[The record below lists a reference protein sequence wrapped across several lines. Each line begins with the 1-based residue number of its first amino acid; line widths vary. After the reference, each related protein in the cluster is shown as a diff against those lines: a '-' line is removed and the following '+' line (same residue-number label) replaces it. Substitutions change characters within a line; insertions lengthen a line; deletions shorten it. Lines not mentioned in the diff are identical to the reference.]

1 MAAHARPSGST
12 STATP
17 AASARTGLSHR
28 LAASTTRSAR
38 SANWGRTSARP
49 ISSTASPIVSGRCQ
63 RSFRSIRWSR
73 VRSAAAG
80 SGSGTTRSRPA
91 ATSPDGHQ
99 PVDPGR
105 VRRQEAARAEQGNGS
120 ARAVRRREPDRGSA
134 GVLGRIGGN
143 DDGRAGLRRHGGEED
158 GGEQDGTH
166 RTDSPVWDGSRCL
179 RILFRAHRR
188 CQCMAP
194 RRLSDSRAD
203 AERSFEQLYRGH
215 RNDVYRVALRAL
227 GNSEDA
233 EDVTQA
239 AFVDA
244 YRAVLRGT
252 RPQEPRAWL
261 LTIAENVRRRRF
273 RTSLR
278 RPREE
283 PLDADAALAAEESHA
298 QARSLLEALA
308 TLPTEQREAFLLREI
323 NGLSYDE
330 IAQQMGSTVASVQM
344 LLFRARRTLRN
355 ELDPPHVYGA
365 LFPLTTLFSRFES
378 FSLTP
383 RAAGAVGAA
392 VVAVSVSAERA
403 GQRRP
408 RAREPGSDACRR
420 GRSGCRTRT
429 GRRRPSP
436 PRGRNRRRHGR
447 PLLRSDA
454 PRRRLRS
461 RSPSSL
467 RPGRAACRC
476 PDSSAASRRPR
487 NPSRSP
493 SRRARVRHRRRCPWH
508 CRRCLWRCRRC
519 LWRCRRCPCPR
530 SRFRSPRCSRRSSSH
545 CSRM

>member
-1 MAAHARPSGST
+1 
-12 STATP
+12 
-17 AASARTGLSHR
+17 
-28 LAASTTRSAR
+28 
-38 SANWGRTSARP
+38 
-49 ISSTASPIVSGRCQ
+49 
-63 RSFRSIRWSR
+63 
-73 VRSAAAG
+73 
-80 SGSGTTRSRPA
+80 
-91 ATSPDGHQ
+91 
-99 PVDPGR
+99 
-105 VRRQEAARAEQGNGS
+105 
-120 ARAVRRREPDRGSA
+120 
-134 GVLGRIGGN
+134 
-143 DDGRAGLRRHGGEED
+143 
-158 GGEQDGTH
+158 
-166 RTDSPVWDGSRCL
+166 
-179 RILFRAHRR
+179 
-188 CQCMAP
+188 MAP
-194 RRLSDSRAD
+194 RRLSDTRAD

-215 RNDVYRVALRAL
+215 RNDVYRAALRAL

-344 LLFRARRTLRN
+344 LLFRARRTLRD
-355 ELDPPHVYGA
+355 ELDPPQVYGA

-392 VVAVSVSAERA
+392 VVAVSVSVSAAFRRA
-403 GQRRP
+403 PTPCP
-408 RAREPGSDACRR
+408 RARLRR
-420 GRSGCRTRT
+420 GS
-429 GRRRPSP
+429 
-436 PRGRNRRRHGR
+436 
-447 PLLRSDA
+447 
-454 PRRRLRS
+454 S
-461 RSPSSL
+461 RSVAVAAPTPVKAPAAAT
-467 RPGRAACRC
+467 RAKPAPARKAVHQKRRAAAKAPIPVAVQPASRADQL
-476 PDSSAASRRPR
+476 PRPRSSAASRPPR

-493 SRRARVRHRRRCPWH
+493 SRPVRVRHRRRCRGIAGGA
-508 CRRCLWRCRRC
+508 CGVAGAACGVAGV
-519 LWRCRRCPCPR
+519 PCPR
-530 SRFRSPRCSRRSSSH
+530 SRFRSPRLLEPVVEPLLEDAGAAGAAWVGAPPLPVLPLDPGRPDRDE
-545 CSRM
+545 R